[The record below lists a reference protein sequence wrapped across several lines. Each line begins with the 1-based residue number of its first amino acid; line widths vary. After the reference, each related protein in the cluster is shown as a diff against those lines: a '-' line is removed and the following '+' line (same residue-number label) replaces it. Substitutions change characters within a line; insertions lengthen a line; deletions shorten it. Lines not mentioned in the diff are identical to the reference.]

1 MSFTHLG
8 LAHWCLIVAALL
20 PFGAAWIAKAGAF
33 RPHDNAAPREWAA
46 RQSGWRAR
54 GMAAQTNCFE
64 GLPLFFGAVL
74 VAQQLGAD
82 AARVDALA
90 LAYVLLRVAYIGCYL
105 RGLGTL
111 RSLVWLAA
119 LIVNLAIFFVAPVAR

>member
-1 MSFTHLG
+1 MSFAHLS
-8 LAHWCLIVAALL
+8 LAHWCLIVAAVL
-20 PFGAAWIAKAGAF
+20 PFVAAWIAKAGAF
-33 RPHDNAAPREWAA
+33 RPRDNAAPREWAG

-54 GMAAQTNCFE
+54 GLAAQTNSFE

-74 VAQQLGAD
+74 LAQQLGAD
-82 AARVDALA
+82 PARVDALA
-90 LAYVLLRVAYIGCYL
+90 LAYVLLRMVYIACYL

-119 LIVNLAIFFVAPVAR
+119 IGVNLAIFFVAPVAR

>member
-1 MSFTHLG
+1 MSFTHLS
-8 LAHWCLIVAALL
+8 LAHWCLIAAAVL
-20 PFGAAWIAKAGAF
+20 PFVAAWIAKAGAF
-33 RPHDNAAPREWAA
+33 RPRDNAAPREWAG

-54 GMAAQTNCFE
+54 GLAAQTNSFE

-74 VAQQLGAD
+74 LAQQLGAD
-82 AARVDALA
+82 PARVDALA
-90 LAYVLLRVAYIGCYL
+90 LTYVLLRMVYIACYL

-119 LIVNLAIFFVAPVAR
+119 IGVNLAIFFVAPVVR

>member
-1 MSFTHLG
+1 MSFAHLSP
-8 LAHWCLIVAALL
+8 AHWCLIVAAVL
-20 PFGAAWIAKAGAF
+20 PFVAAWIAKAGAF
-33 RPHDNAAPREWAA
+33 RPRDNAAPREWAG

-54 GMAAQTNCFE
+54 GLAAQTNSFE

-74 VAQQLGAD
+74 LAQQLGAD
-82 AARVDALA
+82 PARVDALA
-90 LAYVLLRVAYIGCYL
+90 LAYVLLRMVYIACYL

-119 LIVNLAIFFVAPVAR
+119 IGVNLAIFFVAPVVR

>member
-1 MSFTHLG
+1 MSFTHLS
-8 LAHWCLIVAALL
+8 LAHWCLIVAAVL
-20 PFGAAWIAKAGAF
+20 PFVAAWIAKAGAF
-33 RPHDNAAPREWAA
+33 RPRDNAAPREWAG

-54 GMAAQTNCFE
+54 GLAAQTNSFE

-74 VAQQLGAD
+74 LAQQLGAD
-82 AARVDALA
+82 PARVDALA
-90 LAYVLLRVAYIGCYL
+90 LAYVLLRMVYIACYL

-119 LIVNLAIFFVAPVAR
+119 IGVNLAIFFVAPVVR

>member
-1 MSFTHLG
+1 MSFAHLS
-8 LAHWCLIVAALL
+8 LAHWCLIVAAVL
-20 PFGAAWIAKAGAF
+20 PFVAAWIAKAGAF
-33 RPHDNAAPREWAA
+33 RPRDNAAPREWAG

-54 GMAAQTNCFE
+54 GLAAQTNSFE

-74 VAQQLGAD
+74 LAQQLGAD
-82 AARVDALA
+82 PARVDALA
-90 LAYVLLRVAYIGCYL
+90 LTYVLLRMVYIACYL

-119 LIVNLAIFFVAPVAR
+119 IGVNLAIFFVAPVVR